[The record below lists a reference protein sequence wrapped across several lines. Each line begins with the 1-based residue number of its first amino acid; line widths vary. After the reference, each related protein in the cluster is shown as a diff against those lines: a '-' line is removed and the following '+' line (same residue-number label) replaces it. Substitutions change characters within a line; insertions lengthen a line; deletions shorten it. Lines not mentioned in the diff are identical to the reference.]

1 MIGVDTNILLFA
13 VRGYEE
19 NHLVAKETLEA
30 LLAQKESVAF
40 TDIVIFEFIAQ
51 VTNKSDPS
59 KAMSTSKAIAQMEN
73 WLSSPGTQ
81 VIRSSDKDF
90 KTFTRLSAESG
101 KTGQSI
107 FDAQVAAI
115 CIDNGVTE
123 FVTGDKGFEKF
134 TELRIRNPFAA

>member
-1 MIGVDTNILLFA
+1 MIGVDTNILLYA

-90 KTFTRLSAESG
+90 KTFSRLCAESG

-123 FVTGDKGFEKF
+123 FVTADKGFDKF

>member
-1 MIGVDTNILLFA
+1 MIGVDTNILLHAFNA
-13 VRGYEE
+13 TSPQ
-19 NHLVAKETLEA
+19 NSIAKKTLETLLSQQE
-30 LLAQKESVAF
+30 QVAF

-51 VTNKSDPS
+51 ATRLNAPGPS
-59 KAMSTSKAIAQMEN
+59 PTAKQVVAQLES
-73 WLSSPGTQ
+73 WLSSPRAE
-81 VIRSSDKDF
+81 VIRSKPGDF
-90 KTFTRLSAESG
+90 TTFTRLCAESG
-101 KTGQSI
+101 RTGQHI

>member
-1 MIGVDTNILLFA
+1 MIGVDTNILLNA
-13 VRGYEE
+13 VRTYEK
-19 NHLVAKETLEA
+19 NHVIAKQALEA
-30 LLAQKESVAF
+30 MLSNKEAVAF

-51 VTNKSDPS
+51 VTNQSDPS
-59 KAMSTSKAIAQMEN
+59 KALTTAQAIAQMEN

-81 VIRSSDKDF
+81 VIRNSDKDF
-90 KTFTRLSAESG
+90 KTFSRLCAESG
-101 KTGQSI
+101 RTGQNI
-107 FDAQVAAI
+107 FDVQVAAI